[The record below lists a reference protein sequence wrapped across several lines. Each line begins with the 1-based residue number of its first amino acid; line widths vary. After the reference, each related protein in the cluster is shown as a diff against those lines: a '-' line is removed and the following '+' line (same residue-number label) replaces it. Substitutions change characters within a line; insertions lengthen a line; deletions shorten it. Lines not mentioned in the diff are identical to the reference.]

1 MTTTIADLPTWTGPA
16 WATEHVETNGGIRWT
31 RRPTTVV
38 TDCPQ
43 PITPEG
49 EPVSVAAVLVER
61 QPVQPPEEHPAEHL
75 NRVWPDTGPTDNRLG
90 RVLQVERVGGLIVGR

>member
-61 QPVQPPEEHPAEHL
+61 QPVQ
-75 NRVWPDTGPTDNRLG
+75 VIIDG
-90 RVLQVERVGGLIVGR
+90 REFDLDGARALIAALTELVEAVEGTR